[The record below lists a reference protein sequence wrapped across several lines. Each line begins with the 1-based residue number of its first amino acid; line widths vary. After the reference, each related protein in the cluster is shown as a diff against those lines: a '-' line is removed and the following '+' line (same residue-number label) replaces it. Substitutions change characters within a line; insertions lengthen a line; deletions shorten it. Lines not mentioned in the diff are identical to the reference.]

1 MLALADYATGQT
13 IALLITFIGIGI
25 LANVIIVYIVA
36 QVIAEHKQNRERQQ
50 RYH

>member
-1 MLALADYATGQT
+1 MLVLGDYATGQT

-36 QVIAEHKQNRERQQ
+36 QVIAERKQNRERQQ
-50 RYH
+50 RYR